1 MALGRVLVLFSL
13 ALGLRNARGLSL
25 DLEGLKDRAVS
36 QITGPQLMEIVSV
49 LPALLACRSHDC
61 VVVNT
66 HRQFQSTCKGCMQNW
81 ENASSILPYLVV
93 LSRAAAQLGFSCMI
107 AV

>member
-13 ALGLRNARGLSL
+13 ALGLHNARGLSL

-49 LPALLACRSHDC
+49 HPALLACRSHDC
-61 VVVNT
+61 VVVRPTINFN
-66 HRQFQSTCKGCMQNW
+66 RTCNRCMLSW
-81 ENASSILPYLVV
+81 ESASHILPYLV
-93 LSRAAAQLGFSCMI
+93 I
-107 AV
+107 